1 MAPVQREI
9 NLRQPA
15 WWLLLD
21 GLLINAASAL
31 AWYIRYQL
39 AWFRSVDPVFYTS
52 LRAYA
57 PLFAGLTVLLL
68 VVLSANGTYNVR
80 RGLTWVEEM
89 YRVANGALVALVL
102 LVAITFFARPLAF
115 SPLCVW

>member
-52 LRAYA
+52 LRA
-57 PLFAGLTVLLL
+57 
-68 VVLSANGTYNVR
+68 
-80 RGLTWVEEM
+80 
-89 YRVANGALVALVL
+89 
-102 LVAITFFARPLAF
+102 
-115 SPLCVW
+115 

>member
-68 VVLSANGTYNVR
+68 VVPGHQADR
-80 RGLTWVEEM
+80 LTPGVSTSS
-89 YRVANGALVALVL
+89 G
-102 LVAITFFARPLAF
+102 
-115 SPLCVW
+115 S